1 MEGLA
6 PLPAPLYM
14 PSVLN
19 STHHDRQ
26 LGHKQRLP
34 HRMGYTGPGSPENW
48 ASLSPDRAA
57 CANGKQQS
65 PIDITGYRVSDL
77 GPISFSFAAIE
88 AILRNDCRQIHVDYA
103 PGNTSVL
110 GGREYSLK
118 SAHLHSPSEHLVDGH
133 SFAAELHMVHAD
145 SGGNLAVV
153 GLLFTLG
160 APSSVVQSILDA
172 APPPRPEPRPTP
184 RSPSPPPFPL
194 TSPTTATTAPRPLP
208 PATSPS
214 TGTSSANPRLCLRK

>member
-1 MEGLA
+1 
-6 PLPAPLYM
+6 
-14 PSVLN
+14 
-19 STHHDRQ
+19 
-26 LGHKQRLP
+26 
-34 HRMGYTGPGSPENW
+34 MGYTGPGSPRTGPP
-48 ASLSPDRAA
+48 LSPDRAA

-77 GPISFSFAAIE
+77 GPISFSLATIE
-88 AILRNDCRQIHVDYA
+88 AILLNDCRQIHVDYA

-172 APPPRPEPRPTP
+172 PPPPTGATANTKIPLPTSLPADLSYFRYDGSKTTPTCDEPVDWHVLRQPATMSQEIGRWLAVTEPAAPTTNPPRPE
-184 RSPSPPPFPL
+184 
-194 TSPTTATTAPRPLP
+194 A
-208 PATSPS
+208 
-214 TGTSSANPRLCLRK
+214 SAS